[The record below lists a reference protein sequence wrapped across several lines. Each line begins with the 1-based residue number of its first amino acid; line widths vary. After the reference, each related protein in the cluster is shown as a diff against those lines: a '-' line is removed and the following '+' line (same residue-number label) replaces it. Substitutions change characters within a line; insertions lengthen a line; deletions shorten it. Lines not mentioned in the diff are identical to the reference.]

1 MDICSFISENF
12 GFLFH
17 FPSLFPSI
25 FVFKK
30 RLVAKVGEESWE
42 MWWGKP
48 VSQISDKNSTI
59 CPQFHLQLKTLEIIH
74 VEKGAPFQFI
84 YTHIFPFSTT
94 HIRASNPRLTWSQQ
108 RYLAIH
114 LWGCSGEVSQDTL
127 LIPVTVPPRLG
138 WASVL
143 PCLNR
148 EGERSAGVAV
158 PLEMEEAVL
167 QHRGRG
173 REPRFLAFRARTRS
187 IGDIS
192 GGLLQVARDNLWSWH
207 HPLRVSKPG
216 ILSLP
221 CL

>member
-1 MDICSFISENF
+1 MWKKGLLFNSFTLIFSPFLPHTFEPPAPDWHEASRDIW
-12 GFLFH
+12 
-17 FPSLFPSI
+17 P
-25 FVFKK
+25 
-30 RLVAKVGEESWE
+30 
-42 MWWGKP
+42 
-48 VSQISDKNSTI
+48 
-59 CPQFHLQLKTLEIIH
+59 
-74 VEKGAPFQFI
+74 
-84 YTHIFPFSTT
+84 YT
-94 HIRASNPRLTWSQQ
+94 
-108 RYLAIH
+108 

-143 PCLNR
+143 PCPSR

-167 QHRGRG
+167 QRRGRG
-173 REPRFLAFRARTRS
+173 REPRFLGFRARTRS

-207 HPLRVSKPG
+207 CPLRASKPG
-216 ILSLP
+216 ILSFP